1 MTDPQSY
8 AWWYGS
14 SNHVSSVS
22 GISASS
28 VGKGDVERY
37 EKNQSIDLSK
47 VTWASG
53 THYGFL
59 PVSTGADDY
68 VGSGWTWHLDGY
80 IDIAQVQASYKI
92 RYVDQDTNNVLKIA
106 ASGTD
111 DPGVWIDHSAPKKLD
126 GGYEIVGDTDRTFKL
141 EQIDNTFDIYYRRP
155 YGYTVEYYYDDVKD
169 EDATVIGERQMCG
182 TKINTYTQKPKDG
195 YELDR
200 VENFPLTIQADESKN
215 VIKVYYKKIGYTVT
229 YEPGEH
235 GTFKTQKHDAK
246 HGDATPAFDGET
258 TGKPGW
264 KFDGW
269 EPKVADTVTGNAT
282 YTAVFVPDET
292 KTATV
297 LYTISIGQSD
307 YGSIAPSAQQII
319 LQATGKLD
327 SDVGGSVSGS
337 TATAKPGYK
346 FAGWYKAT
354 GEATYEWVTDDPK
367 LTSELAESE
376 LNRDEKTGLYQN
388 TVFEARFEPDEKQTA
403 TVTYTAENG
412 TVTHASDTI
421 LQADASG
428 LTGSTATPNPGYK
441 FDGWYKGDERITTDL
456 TLTPKMAKDKLDK
469 DENGLYANTT
479 FTAKCVLDEDQN
491 ATVLCTIDKTQIG
504 YGTVYPSIYQTILQ
518 ATGKLANGDPISGS
532 MATANAGYKFVG
544 WYKVTGEETY
554 EKVTDDPELTSELAE
569 SKLNKDEKTG
579 LYRNTVF
586 VARFEP
592 DAGAKVPVTYEA
604 ENGTLEGTTSQEAQ
618 IVTGEGL
625 TDVEATPNK
634 GYKFDGWYNGTDFI
648 TKELTLTPEMAK
660 PKLNKNGNLYAATT
674 FIARFVPDE
683 NQTVPVIYTT
693 DENGI
698 LWGGPAIG
706 SITYNVNIATG
717 KVWLNNAFVDELE
730 PVPTYPKDGYEFDRW
745 IRVSPETTIEGAGS
759 TLTDEK
765 ARPNLNQE
773 DGLYQKTEFKA
784 IFKPRTDLSY
794 TVNYYWN
801 GTEIPVKPSK
811 TVLHQTFGEEVTES
825 PIGADDYT
833 PESNEPKKIKIGADS
848 TQNVINFYYYRNV
861 NLTANSDAV
870 TYDGNDRSV
879 FGFTGAPKE
888 ADFSAIQVSAMGK
901 NFGTYPAAFAEGT
914 VGTVDK
920 TKKYIV
926 TDATNGQLTINKRNV
941 VLTSETASK
950 PYDGTELTRPVVA
963 VTGDGFVDGEVTDIK
978 AKGKVT
984 HVSEG
989 KMTNTITYTPVDGKF
1004 DANNYTI
1011 TKNEGELWITPNTD
1025 EVAVTIEGRTK
1036 TVTYN
1041 GEEHTAWQYDVV
1053 SISDPLYE
1061 TAPGGVPNFWNKNA
1075 KKAKGTDAGTYP
1087 MGWEAA
1093 DFENTNTNFSNVKFV
1108 VTDGQLVINPR
1119 PVVLTSGSDSKVYN
1133 GEALTKDEVTAS
1145 TGENEGFVKDQGATY
1160 NVTGSQTD
1168 VGTSNNTFT
1177 YELNSNTKAG
1187 NYEITKTEGTL
1198 EVTPVTDRVTVKIK
1212 GKTDSVMY
1220 DGKPHFVFGFD
1231 AEPSNKLYNP
1241 LKDMQFNGTDVD
1253 MIAEGTD
1260 AGTYQMKLTD
1270 DRFTNISGNF
1280 TNVKFEVVED
1290 GKLEIKKRSVTLT
1303 SGSAEKVYDGNALTN
1318 DTVTV
1323 SGDGFADG
1331 EGATYDFTGSQTDV
1345 GESKNVFTFEVN
1357 ANTNKDNYT
1366 FEVAIG
1372 TLKVNPVTD
1381 KVTVTVTEKS
1391 DTVTYDGK
1399 EHIVSGYES
1408 MTADNPLYDEDS
1420 VEENPTVMWAA
1431 KGTNVGEYPV
1441 GIVAGDFKNT
1451 NANFTNVEF
1460 VVVDGALEITPAPVT
1475 LQAPIASKTYDGEPL
1490 KAEDYVHSYVEGV
1503 NFADDFAAVILTG
1516 SQTLVGSSSS
1526 LITEVIPKEGKKLKN
1541 YKFTFLPGTLTITDG
1556 TGDDPVKPE
1565 NVVTKTHIPKDMG
1578 YNLGEPVTF
1587 TISVKNIYNTPKTI
1601 TLTEKANVKFS
1612 NGENAIEFKDVPAG
1626 ETVTAEATYT
1636 ITSED
1641 ILEGVF
1647 HNTVTA
1653 DFTGGGSWTA
1663 EDTVTTAELNTTLN
1677 VTKTSDVPEGQKAAL
1692 GQKITYTIKVQNA
1705 GNVPYTNVKVEDPLT
1720 GLTETIETLPVGET
1734 KTFTTEYVVT
1744 EADVLKGSV
1753 LNTATATGDK
1763 IKDPKGDEQKEPNG
1777 GDELEIKTFAPITIK
1792 PKDVTATYN
1801 GAAITGKDVEITSG
1815 KLLEGHK
1822 LSAAVVGSGVNAGSY
1837 ELTLDPE
1844 KITIVDANN
1853 KDVSEMYARTI
1864 LPGKLIINKR
1874 SVLITSQS
1882 ATKTYDGSALTR
1894 PAVTITGDGFVPGE
1908 LAKAEATGS
1917 ITKVGSTPNAIRYTT
1932 TGAFNA
1938 ANYSIAL
1945 SVGTLTVTEKP
1956 KPEPRRTFNL
1966 TINYVYQNGKRAA
1979 ASYNRGGLKNGET
1992 FDITSPVIAGYTA
2005 SETVVSGTIYN
2016 RDIKVTVIYTADGV
2030 NLDDYGVPLGLG
2042 NITMNVGDC
2051 FE

>member
-1 MTDPQSY
+1 MRDKVKRFISILMTALMLVNLLPVGALADGITSIGYKPETVANGNQTVYLYVKVTGNLNGLKLNKSGWCTVGKVTGLNMTDPQSY

-28 VGKGDVERY
+28 VGTGSKGNLTRY

-47 VTWASG
+47 VTWSSG
-53 THYGFL
+53 TSYGFL

-68 VGSGWTWHLDGY
+68 VGAGWTWHLDGY
-80 IDIAQVQASYKI
+80 IDIAQVKASYKI
-92 RYVDQDTNNVLKIA
+92 RYVDQDTNKVLQTA

-169 EDATVIGERQMCG
+169 DKKTETGSAWCKDVIRQ
-182 TKINTYTQKPKDG
+182 YTDKTDVG
-195 YELDR
+195 YEIEKA
-200 VENFPLTIQADESKN
+200 ENFPLTIQADESKN
-215 VIKVYYKKIGYTVT
+215 VIKVYYKKIGYKVT
-229 YEPGEH
+229 YEPGEY
-235 GTFKTQKHDAK
+235 GTFKAK
-246 HGDATPAFDGET
+246 EYNAKYGDNTPAFDGET

-264 KFDGW
+264 TFAGW
-269 EPKVADTVTGNAT
+269 TPDVAETVTGDVT
-282 YTAVFVPDET
+282 YTAKFVPDKT

-327 SDVGGSVSGS
+327 SDGGGSVSGS
-337 TATAKPGYK
+337 TATANAGYK
-346 FAGWYKAT
+346 FVGWYKAT
-354 GEATYEWVTDDPK
+354 GEATYEKVTDDPK
-367 LTSELAESE
+367 LTSELAESK

-412 TVTHASDTI
+412 TVDNASDTI

-456 TLTPKMAKDKLDK
+456 TLTPEKAKDKLNK
-469 DENGLYANTT
+469 DENGLYVNTT
-479 FTAKCVLDEDQN
+479 FTAKCVLDEAQN
-491 ATVLCTIDKTQIG
+491 ATVTYTIFHGQSDYGSIDPSAPQI
-504 YGTVYPSIYQTILQ
+504 ILQ
-518 ATGKLANGDPISGS
+518 ATGKQANGNPISGS
-532 MATANAGYKFVG
+532 TATAKPGYKFAG
-544 WYKVTGEETY
+544 WYKVTGWTTEWITEWI
-554 EKVTDDPELTSELAE
+554 TDSPELTPEVAE
-569 SKLNKDEKTG
+569 QKLTQNEQG
-579 LYRNTVF
+579 LYQNTVF
-586 VARFEP
+586 AAKFEP
-592 DAGAKVPVTYEA
+592 DDYAYTVEHYWIGDKDNPDAQPFQTDAAESQTAPYGSTVKYKEDGGVSWVITTNPAYTFAEAAPGEITITQDPSQNVLKLYYYKNVKLKANDITRVYNGAKQTIQSSEEYTVITTDNQVVDTTFDGINVTGSGTNVGVTSMYFPKQESGIHNA
-604 ENGTLEGTTSQEAQ
+604 QYYVVGYENGTLTITPRQ
-618 IVTGEGL
+618 VT
-625 TDVEATPNK
+625 
-634 GYKFDGWYNGTDFI
+634 
-648 TKELTLTPEMAK
+648 
-660 PKLNKNGNLYAATT
+660 
-674 FIARFVPDE
+674 
-683 NQTVPVIYTT
+683 
-693 DENGI
+693 
-698 LWGGPAIG
+698 
-706 SITYNVNIATG
+706 
-717 KVWLNNAFVDELE
+717 
-730 PVPTYPKDGYEFDRW
+730 
-745 IRVSPETTIEGAGS
+745 
-759 TLTDEK
+759 
-765 ARPNLNQE
+765 
-773 DGLYQKTEFKA
+773 
-784 IFKPRTDLSY
+784 
-794 TVNYYWN
+794 
-801 GTEIPVKPSK
+801 
-811 TVLHQTFGEEVTES
+811 
-825 PIGADDYT
+825 
-833 PESNEPKKIKIGADS
+833 
-848 TQNVINFYYYRNV
+848 
-861 NLTANSDAV
+861 
-870 TYDGNDRSV
+870 
-879 FGFTGAPKE
+879 
-888 ADFSAIQVSAMGK
+888 
-901 NFGTYPAAFAEGT
+901 
-914 VGTVDK
+914 
-920 TKKYIV
+920 
-926 TDATNGQLTINKRNV
+926 
-941 VLTSETASK
+941 LTSETASK
-950 PYDGTELTRPVVA
+950 PYDGNPLTKPDVT
-963 VTGDGFVDGEVTDIK
+963 VTGDGFVKGEVSEIK
-978 AKGKVT
+978 AKGSVT

-989 KMTNTITYTPVDGKF
+989 EVTNTITYTKG
-1004 DANNYTI
+1004 ANFKESNYNI
-1011 TKNEGELWITPNTD
+1011 VMNEGKLWIKPLD
-1025 EVAVTIEGRTK
+1025 GVVVEIEGRTK

-1053 SISDPLYE
+1053 RISDPLYE
-1061 TAPGGVPNFWNKNA
+1061 TAPDEVPNFWNKNA
-1075 KKAKGTDAGTYP
+1075 KGASGTDAGTYP
-1087 MGWEAA
+1087 MGWKAE
-1093 DFENTNTNFSNVKFV
+1093 DFENTNTNFSNVTFV

-1119 PVVLTSGSDSKVYN
+1119 PVVLTSASDKKVYD
-1133 GEALTKDEVTAS
+1133 GKPLTKDEVTAS

-1168 VGTSNNTFT
+1168 VGESDNAFEYTLNNGTNPDNYDIT
-1177 YELNSNTKAG
+1177 TKF
-1187 NYEITKTEGTL
+1187 GTL

-1220 DGKPHFVFGFD
+1220 DGKPHFVFGYD
-1231 AEPSNKLYNP
+1231 ATPSNALYRPNE
-1241 LKDMQFNGTDVD
+1241 DMQFNGIDADAT
-1253 MIAEGTD
+1253 AKGTD
-1260 AGTYQMKLTD
+1260 AGTYPMELTAEH
-1270 DRFTNISGNF
+1270 FTNKSKNF
-1280 TNVKFEVVED
+1280 SNVTFVVTD
-1290 GKLEIKKRSVTLT
+1290 GYVKINPRSVTLT
-1303 SGSAEKVYDGNALTN
+1303 SETASKEYDGTPLTKP
-1318 DTVTV
+1318 DVTIG
-1323 SGDGFADG
+1323 GDGFVAG
-1331 EGATYDFTGSQTDV
+1331 EVTDIKATGSVTNV
-1345 GESKNVFTFEVN
+1345 SEGEVT
-1357 ANTNKDNYT
+1357 NTITYTEGEKFKADNYT
-1366 FEVAIG
+1366 IEKNEGKLSI
-1372 TLKVNPVTD
+1372 NPVTD
-1381 KVTVTVTEKS
+1381 KVTVTITEKS
-1391 DTVTYDGK
+1391 GTATYDGK

-1460 VVVDGALEITPAPVT
+1460 MVVDGALEITPAPVT
-1475 LQAPIASKTYDGEPL
+1475 LQAPIASKTYDGTPL
-1490 KAEDYVHSYVEGV
+1490 EATQFGHSYLEGV
-1503 NFADDFAAVILTG
+1503 NFADDFASVILTG
-1516 SQTLVGSSSS
+1516 SQTLVGSSAS
-1526 LITEVIPKEGKKLKN
+1526 LITGVIPNEGKKLTN
-1541 YKFTFLPGTLTITDG
+1541 YNFTFVPGTLTITDG
-1556 TGDDPVKPE
+1556 TGDDPVVPAK
-1565 NVVTKTHIPKDMG
+1565 VITKTHTPKDTG

-1601 TLTEKANVKFS
+1601 TLTEKENVKFS
-1612 NGENAIEFKDVPAG
+1612 NGESVIEFKDVPAG
-1626 ETVTAEATYT
+1626 ETVTTEATYT

-1647 HNTVTA
+1647 RNTVTA
-1653 DFTGGGSWTA
+1653 TFGDDKSWEA
-1663 EDTVTTAELNTTLN
+1663 RDEVETAELNTTLN
-1677 VTKTSDVPEGQKAAL
+1677 VTKTSYVPDGQKAAL
-1692 GQKITYTIKVQNA
+1692 GQTITYTIKVQNA

-1720 GLTETIETLPVGET
+1720 KLTATIETLAVGET
-1734 KTFTTEYVVT
+1734 QTFTTEYVVT
-1744 EADVLKGSV
+1744 EADVLEGHV

-1763 IKDPKGDEQKEPNG
+1763 IKDPKSDEPKEPNG
-1777 GDELEIKTFAPITIK
+1777 GDEVETPTFAPITIK

-1822 LSAAVVGSGVNAGSY
+1822 LSAAVIGSGVNAGSY

-1844 KITIVDANN
+1844 KIKIVDANN

-1966 TINYVYQNGKRAA
+1966 TISYVYQNGKRAA